1 MQGRGGVKGRCIL
14 QGVSILRCSFDY
26 GHEIIIIFFFGGGLF
41 KAVFFLEESFDKFDC
56 VSNNNK
62 NTGDFSPTR
71 VSYPIVGLQTDGG
84 RVVKGCINELAGR

>member
-1 MQGRGGVKGRCIL
+1 MNFFLWEGGM
-14 QGVSILRCSFDY
+14 
-26 GHEIIIIFFFGGGLF
+26 F

-56 VSNNNK
+56 ISNSNNNK